1 MLLTAIAG
9 CPSPYAP
16 VIERKAVAGVRDIR
30 RTGIIPNPAR
40 FITAAGINSLLTAD
54 FGKAQK
60 SEMLTQALARYNNGR
75 MKRFLCELF
84 IHQDIDTL
92 KEIMRRAENLSGDPK
107 EIGKAFQDIVREIC
121 AK

>member
-1 MLLTAIAG
+1 
-9 CPSPYAP
+9 
-16 VIERKAVAGVRDIR
+16 
-30 RTGIIPNPAR
+30 
-40 FITAAGINSLLTAD
+40 
-54 FGKAQK
+54 
-60 SEMLTQALARYNNGR
+60 
-75 MKRFLCELF
+75 LF